1 MTTEAAYQTYAQRV
15 YWGADDRLTDIG
27 RAMTGMAI
35 PSQLTPR
42 SRPVLGSAYPELVI
56 ARVDYRPGSPEMLT
70 GAETDA
76 LVQFPESTL
85 ALVQTDSLRGLVMAA
100 TVAGVPEAAAQAG
113 EIISNVTFQ
122 PRGIVYRCRAA
133 VAEGNV
139 GVQVENKVFVV
150 ITAGAGRVS
159 RGAAGASG
167 VGIHDLGDTGGTV
180 TVPSSVSGW
189 VLDAEPTG
197 IGV

>member
-1 MTTEAAYQTYAQRV
+1 MTTEAAFQTFAQCV
-15 YWGADDRLTDIG
+15 YWGSDDRLTDIG
-27 RAMTGMAI
+27 RAMTGLPI

-42 SRPVLGSAYPELVI
+42 SRPILGAVYPELVI

-85 ALVQTDSLRGLVMAA
+85 ALVQTDSLKGLLMAA

-122 PRGIVYRCRAA
+122 PRGIVYRCVAA
-133 VAEGNV
+133 AAEGNV
-139 GVQVENKVFVV
+139 DVTADHQVFVV
-150 ITAGAGRVS
+150 ITAGAGQVR
-159 RGAAGASG
+159 RGAAIAQG
-167 VGIHDLGDTGGTV
+167 VGIHDLGAVGNSV
-180 TVPSSVSGW
+180 EVPNGVSGW
-189 VLDAEPTG
+189 VLDAEPTAV
-197 IGV
+197 GV

>member
-1 MTTEAAYQTYAQRV
+1 MTTEAAYQTYAQRA

-100 TVAGVPEAAAQAG
+100 TVAGVPEAAGQAD

-122 PRGIVYRCRAA
+122 PRGIVYRC
-133 VAEGNV
+133 VATEAKGNV
-139 GVQVENKVFVV
+139 AVQRDHKVFVV
-150 ITAGAGRVS
+150 ITSGAGQVS
-159 RGAAGASG
+159 RGTPRVSG
-167 VGIHDLGDTGGTV
+167 VGIHDLGDAGGTV
-180 TVPSSVSGW
+180 TVASGVSGW